1 MESNFSNLTI
11 ATALLVVAFACGKKD
26 KATELKELQA
36 QKTEL
41 EAQIAK
47 LEKEV
52 IAQADPKEIIAGK
65 VIEVGVMNIES
76 KPFEHY
82 LNVQGKVG
90 SDLNI
95 NVGSKVPSTVVKIYV
110 KKGQSVSKGQ
120 VIAQLDGEALRK
132 GIQEAKTS
140 LSFVTELYNKQKSLW
155 DQKIGTEVQFLQ
167 AKNQKESLESKIEGL
182 NEQLAMYTIKAPSAG
197 IIDEVVAKEGEMLA
211 PGYPG
216 FRIIN
221 NSSFKVTADIA
232 ETYINKIKKGNRVSI
247 SFPDLNETI
256 ERNIDLVSDEI
267 NAINRTFSIQ
277 IDLGASNKYKS
288 NMITYFKIKDY
299 SNPNAITVP
308 INILQHGADGEYVFV
323 AENGVA
329 RKRIVT
335 VGEQYGTD
343 AEITSGIKNGDKV
356 INVGYQNIAEGQKIK
371 F

>member
-1 MESNFSNLTI
+1 MKSNFSNLTI
-11 ATALLVVAFACGKKD
+11 ATALLIVAFACGKKD

-36 QKTEL
+36 QKAEL
-41 EAQIAK
+41 EVQIAK

-52 IAQADPKEIIAGK
+52 ALSKDPKEIIAAK
-65 VIEVGVMNIES
+65 VIEVGVLNIES

-95 NVGSKVPSTVVKIYV
+95 NVSAKVPSTFVKIYV

-120 VIAQLDGEALRK
+120 ILAQLDGEALRK

-140 LSFVTELYNKQKSLW
+140 LGFVTELYNKQKSLW

-182 NEQLAMYTIKAPSAG
+182 NEQLAMYTIKAPNTG
-197 IIDEVVAKEGEMLA
+197 IIDEVIAKEGEMAA
-211 PGYPG
+211 PGYPA

-232 ETYINKIKKGNRVSI
+232 ETYINKIKKGNKVQI
-247 SFPDLNETI
+247 TFPDLNETI

-277 IDLGASNKYKS
+277 IELGASNKYKS

-308 INILQHGADGEYVFV
+308 INIIQHGTDGEYVFV
-323 AENGVA
+323 AENGIA
-329 RKRIVT
+329 RKRIIS
-335 VGEQYGTD
+335 VGEQYGTE
-343 AEITSGIKNGDKV
+343 AEVTSGLKNGDKI
-356 INVGYQNIAEGQKIK
+356 INVGYQNIADGQKIK